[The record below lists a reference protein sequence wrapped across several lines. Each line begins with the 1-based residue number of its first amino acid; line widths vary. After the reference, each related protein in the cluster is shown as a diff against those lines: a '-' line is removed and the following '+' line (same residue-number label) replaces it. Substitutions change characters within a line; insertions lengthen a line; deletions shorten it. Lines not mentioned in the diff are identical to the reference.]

1 MTFRPS
7 DDVLED
13 MENGQQVSSTSTD
26 QYNIWGQD
34 WESHLF
40 HREDDSEDQVVSSE
54 PENNT
59 KIDIPV
65 WEEVKAPDLSELLQN
80 SWWLDNDSNEI
91 ISQYQNNEE
100 KPLLPEQS
108 TEIK

>member
-40 HREDDSEDQVVSSE
+40 HSEDDLESQVVGNE

-65 WEEVKAPDLSELLQN
+65 WEEVKAPDLSELLKN
-80 SWWLDNDSNEI
+80 SWWLDDNEN
-91 ISQYQNNEE
+91 ISQSQNNEE
-100 KPLLPEQS
+100 KPLTQEQS
-108 TEIK
+108 IEIKQI